1 MNYFNSKF
9 IKEILPVALFSYFV
23 LSIIISVISYNIGAN
38 GWENK
43 KNQYKVNIQPENSLI
58 DYNAP
63 TSAEKLIEV
72 RRQENEMMNN
82 DFIRIFNKVNQTQAE
97 MDLVKKHDVLI
108 WEIKQLMRDSS
119 YRASVAREKEYSG
132 LAGYKSPIEQVIR
145 VPENIISFEN
155 INAINQPF
163 LFRSFYAFFSEIYL
177 TRIEQNNSGTLFIN
191 LASSTFISLF
201 LVFFFALLIYYIIKR
216 SF

>member
-1 MNYFNSKF
+1 
-9 IKEILPVALFSYFV
+9 
-23 LSIIISVISYNIGAN
+23 
-38 GWENK
+38 
-43 KNQYKVNIQPENSLI
+43 
-58 DYNAP
+58 
-63 TSAEKLIEV
+63 
-72 RRQENEMMNN
+72 MNN

>member
-1 MNYFNSKF
+1 M
-9 IKEILPVALFSYFV
+9 
-23 LSIIISVISYNIGAN
+23 
-38 GWENK
+38 
-43 KNQYKVNIQPENSLI
+43 I

-132 LAGYKSPIEQVIR
+132 LAGYNSPIEQVIR

-163 LFRSFYAFFSEIYL
+163 LL
-177 TRIEQNNSGTLFIN
+177 
-191 LASSTFISLF
+191 
-201 LVFFFALLIYYIIKR
+201 
-216 SF
+216 